1 MHVSI
6 TPEIIFHIGG
16 MPITNTLITAV
27 AASLILILVGH
38 FAVKKLREVPRAF
51 SVQNVFEIII
61 EALLDMI
68 DGVTGDRKLSYK
80 FFPLVATI
88 FIFILASN
96 WLGLLP
102 GMGSIGFFE
111 TVTDSHGSHEIFSPI
126 LRSANSDLNTTLA
139 LAIISVMATQIFG
152 IAILGF
158 MKYGKKFINFSN
170 PINFFVGLLEI
181 VSETAKMI
189 SFSFRLF
196 GNVFA
201 GEVLLV
207 VIMTLAPFIAP
218 LPFFGLELFV
228 GLIQALVFAM
238 LTLVFLK
245 TAVTAH

>member
-6 TPEIIFHIGG
+6 TPEIVFRLGE
-16 MPITNTLITAV
+16 MPITNTLITA
-27 AASLILILVGH
+27 AAVSLILIAIGH
-38 FAVKKLREVPRAF
+38 LAARRLKEVPKAR
-51 SVQNVFEIII
+51 SVQNIFEMII
-61 EALLDMI
+61 EALLGVI
-68 DGVTGDRKLSYK
+68 DDVTGDRQLSYK

-88 FIFILASN
+88 FIFILLSN

-111 TVTDSHGSHEIFSPI
+111 AAGENHHQTFSP
-126 LRSANSDLNTTLA
+126 LFRSAASDLNVTLA
-139 LAIISVMATQIFG
+139 LAIVSVLATQIFG

-158 MKYGKKFINFSN
+158 LKYSKKFIDFSS
-170 PINFFVGLLEI
+170 PIKLFVGLLEI
-181 VSETAKMI
+181 ISETAKMI

-196 GNVFA
+196 GNIFA

-207 VIMTLAPFIAP
+207 VIITLVPFIAP
-218 LPFFGLELFV
+218 IPFFALEIFV
-228 GLIQALVFAM
+228 GFIQALVFAM

>member
-6 TPEIIFHIGG
+6 TPEIVFQWGG

-27 AASLILILVGH
+27 ATSLVLIAIGY
-38 FAVKKLREVPRAF
+38 FAVRKLKKVPKAL
-51 SVQNVFEIII
+51 SVQNIFEMVI
-61 EALLDMI
+61 EALLNMI

-88 FIFILASN
+88 FIFILLSN

-111 TVTDSHGSHEIFSPI
+111 TAGENHHQTFSPI
-126 LRSANSDLNTTLA
+126 FRSAASDLNVTLA
-139 LAIISVMATQIFG
+139 LAIVSVLATQIFG
-152 IAILGF
+152 IVILGF
-158 MKYGKKFINFSN
+158 LKYSKKFINFSS
-170 PINFFVGLLEI
+170 PIKLFVGLLEI
-181 VSETAKMI
+181 ISEIAKMV

-196 GNVFA
+196 GNIFA

-207 VIMTLAPFIAP
+207 VIMTLVPFIAP
-218 LPFFGLELFV
+218 IPFFALEIFV
-228 GLIQALVFAM
+228 GFIQALVFAM

-245 TAVTAH
+245 TAATVH